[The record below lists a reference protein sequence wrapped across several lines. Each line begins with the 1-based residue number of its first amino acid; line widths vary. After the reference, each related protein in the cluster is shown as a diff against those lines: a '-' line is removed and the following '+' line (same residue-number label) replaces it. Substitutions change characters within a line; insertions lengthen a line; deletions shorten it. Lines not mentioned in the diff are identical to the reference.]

1 MSIVVENVTK
11 TFGGVTALSSVS
23 TEIVPGLIT
32 SLIGPNGAGKTTLFN
47 VITGFYLPT
56 EGRILLNGRP
66 IHTLPPHQVAA
77 LGVSRTF
84 QTALLFDE
92 MTVLENVL
100 VGQHRS
106 LTGGFFAS
114 ALALPRIG
122 SLERRGRSEAM
133 SDLRLVGLDRLAGFR
148 AGSLAYG
155 KKRLLELARALASKP
170 KFLLL
175 DEPAAGLNNEETSS
189 LGGLITRIKE
199 MGITVLLVEHDM
211 SLVMDISDHVVVLN
225 FGKKLAEGTP
235 QEVRGDRR
243 VIDAYLGEED

>member
-11 TFGGVTALSSVS
+11 SFGGVTALSEVG
-23 TEIVPGLIT
+23 TEVCPGFIT

-47 VITGFYLPT
+47 VITGIYPPT
-56 EGRILLNGRP
+56 HGRVLLEGHRID
-66 IHTLPPHQVAA
+66 TLQPHRVAA

-100 VGQHRS
+100 VGQHRAMS
-106 LTGGFFAS
+106 CDFVSS
-114 ALALPRIG
+114 ALALPGVGARERQG
-122 SLERRGRSEAM
+122 RADAMGYLE
-133 SDLRLVGLDRLAGFR
+133 LVGLDRLANSR
-148 AGSLAYG
+148 AGSLPYG
-155 KKRLLELARALASKP
+155 KKRLLELARALSSRP

-175 DEPAAGLNNEETSS
+175 DEPAAGLNNEETAS
-189 LGGLITRIKE
+189 LGGLITRIKA
-199 MGITVLLVEHDM
+199 MGVTVLLVEHDM

-235 QEVRGDRR
+235 QEVRANRQ
-243 VIDAYLGEED
+243 VIEAYLGEED

>member
-47 VITGFYLPT
+47 VITGFYPPT
-56 EGRILLNGRP
+56 EGRVLLNGRA

-77 LGVSRTF
+77 MGVSRTF

-92 MTVLENVL
+92 MTVLDNVL
-100 VGQHRS
+100 VGQHRALS
-106 LTGGFFAS
+106 GGFFAS
-114 ALALPRIG
+114 ALALPLIG

-133 SDLRLVGLDRLAGFR
+133 SYLELVGLDRLAGFR

-189 LGGLITRIKE
+189 LGGLITRIKA
-199 MGITVLLVEHDM
+199 MGVTVLLVEHDM

-235 QEVRGDRR
+235 QEVRADRR
-243 VIDAYLGEED
+243 VIDAYLGEEE

>member
-1 MSIVVENVTK
+1 MSIVVEKVTK
-11 TFGGVTALSSVS
+11 AFGGVTALSDVS
-23 TEIVPGLIT
+23 TEIRPGLIT

-47 VITGFYLPT
+47 VITGFYPPT
-56 EGRILLNGRP
+56 DGRVLLEGKA
-66 IHTLPPHQVAA
+66 IHTLPPHRVAA

-106 LTGGFFAS
+106 LSGGFFAS
-114 ALALPRIG
+114 ALALPRI
-122 SLERRGRSEAM
+122 SAVERRGRSEAM
-133 SDLRLVGLDRLAGFR
+133 RYLELVGLSRLANFR
-148 AGSLAYG
+148 AGSLPYG

-170 KFLLL
+170 RFLLL
-175 DEPAAGLNNEETSS
+175 DEPAAGLNNEETAS

-225 FGKKLAEGTP
+225 FGKKLTEGSP
-235 QEVRGDRR
+235 QDVRADRQ
-243 VIDAYLGEED
+243 VIDAYLGEEE